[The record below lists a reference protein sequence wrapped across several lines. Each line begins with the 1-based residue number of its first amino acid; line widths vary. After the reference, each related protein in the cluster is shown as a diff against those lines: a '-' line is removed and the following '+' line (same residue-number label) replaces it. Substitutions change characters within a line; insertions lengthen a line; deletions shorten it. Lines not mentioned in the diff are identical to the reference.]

1 MKMFSFG
8 DLAVRLHRIN
18 YARRRMI
25 DNLGIENIY
34 CIEIFQ
40 IGDTKAIQVNCKD
53 IDERDALYKVLIDQI
68 ENEDK

>member
-18 YARRRMI
+18 YVRRRI

-34 CIEIFQ
+34 CIEIFL
-40 IGDTKAIQVNCKD
+40 IGGTKPIQVNCKD
-53 IDERDALYKVLIDQI
+53 INERDALFNVLIDQI

>member
-1 MKMFSFG
+1 
-8 DLAVRLHRIN
+8 
-18 YARRRMI
+18 MI

-34 CIEIFQ
+34 CIEIFL

-53 IDERDALYKVLIDQI
+53 IDERDALFKVLIDQI

>member
-18 YARRRMI
+18 YVRRRI

-34 CIEIFQ
+34 CIEIFL

-53 IDERDALYKVLIDQI
+53 IDERDALFKVLIDQI
-68 ENEDK
+68 EDEDK